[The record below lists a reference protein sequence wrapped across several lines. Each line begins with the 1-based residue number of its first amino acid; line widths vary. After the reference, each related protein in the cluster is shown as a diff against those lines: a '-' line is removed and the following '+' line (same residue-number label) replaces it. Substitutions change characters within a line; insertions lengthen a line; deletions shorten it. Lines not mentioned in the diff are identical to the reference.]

1 MSKGW
6 RIIGG
11 IVLVLL
17 LLGAISIGVGFLTGG
32 NINNITDQLE
42 QQYLLTQRWE
52 AYSQWGTTVF
62 QNIVEGVKGLW

>member
-52 AYSQWGTTVF
+52 AYSQWGMTVF
-62 QNIVEGVKGLW
+62 QNIVEGVKGL